1 MTQPGDTLDQT
12 PLAAHVLELAATFGR
27 PSGPALSARP
37 AATATN
43 SSDRTGTRV
52 QGAR

>member
-27 PSGPALSARP
+27 PSGPFLSARP